1 MSWGDEQSPDLAPRS
16 SQFRS
21 WLCPY
26 SFRPFTALRGMA
38 GSPWLGRDP
47 LCHHK
52 SFCGLSSPFPV
63 WIVGASPAASLS
75 SLYSDLGLIPFSVDT
90 IKKKNPIFFSYSGFS
105 LFAFIKKRKQ
115 KTP

>member
-1 MSWGDEQSPDLAPRS
+1 
-16 SQFRS
+16 
-21 WLCPY
+21 
-26 SFRPFTALRGMA
+26 MA

-90 IKKKNPIFFSYSGFS
+90 IKKKIQFFF
-105 LFAFIKKRKQ
+105 LILVLVCLLLLKKENKKPLNQRDLNLSEPQ
-115 KTP
+115 FPHM